1 MFCHERPAVLW
12 KLRCD
17 RDQRRAEGLDLGKDG
32 LQGCQLCVAV
42 RSPHS
47 TEEREYQRSARQQI
61 DRTHLGAVLVH
72 ERKYRHLFTDPEGPF
87 SQAGLLQLLRRT
99 LHNHEAVSGDPFW
112 AFPYGRELF
121 LERHF
126 VVLSF

>member
-1 MFCHERPAVLW
+1 MSTSGPRVS
-12 KLRCD
+12 R
-17 RDQRRAEGLDLGKDG
+17 
-32 LQGCQLCVAV
+32 
-42 RSPHS
+42 S
-47 TEEREYQRSARQQI
+47 TERTSVPSWFTSANI
-61 DRTHLGAVLVH
+61 GIC
-72 ERKYRHLFTDPEGPF
+72 FTDPEGPF
-87 SQAGLLQLLRRT
+87 SQAGLLQLLRRA